1 MNVTRIKN
9 GRCKK
14 RHQAGAAYVELWVNN
29 TKFLKGMR
37 NAQRRVQDFGANLL
51 KVGAS
56 VTAAGAA
63 ITGVITKALSHFAS
77 VGDELDKMSQR
88 TGVAAGGTCR
98 TWFRR
103 RAIRH

>member
-14 RHQAGAAYVELWVNN
+14 RHQAGAAYVELWV
-29 TKFLKGMR
+29 MR